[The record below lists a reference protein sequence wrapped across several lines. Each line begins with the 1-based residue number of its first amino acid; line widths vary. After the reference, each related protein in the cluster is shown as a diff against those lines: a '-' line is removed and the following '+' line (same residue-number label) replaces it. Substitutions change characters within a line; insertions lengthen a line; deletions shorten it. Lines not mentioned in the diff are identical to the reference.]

1 MEKQPKRRLLYG
13 KRLKIA
19 NKTTTH
25 NGNLNRSLSN
35 HYTNTITMFLH
46 HLPSIFTPQ
55 LSEYAPFH
63 RPTFVSK
70 SNTLHLQTN
79 TIMSTNFTSLVLPT
93 PLAVGFCTDI
103 IVVDVVSSRAVLS
116 F

>member
-1 MEKQPKRRLLYG
+1 MGKQPKRRLLYG
-13 KRLKIA
+13 KRLKIT
-19 NKTTTH
+19 NKIATRH
-25 NGNLNRSLSN
+25 HKLNHSLSN
-35 HYTNTITMFLH
+35 HYTKPITMFLH

-79 TIMSTNFTSLVLPT
+79 TLMSTNFTPLVLPA
-93 PLAVGFCTDI
+93 PVAVGFSTDI
-103 IVVDVVSSRAVLS
+103 IVVDVVSSRSGLS